1 MHKLWVATFFAMTL
15 LLSQADPGRSQ
26 EQDNLRLPEPVQSE
40 TEHQKI
46 LFLNTFQI
54 GLPIPDSIDRGVL
67 AGLKESGRSNNDI
80 FLEHLDFAREQ
91 GREYRE
97 KTAEMLRRKFAGK
110 DVGVV
115 IAEGSPVIDFLTTE
129 AKDLFPDAALLTL
142 ITPIID
148 TSLTDSRKVI
158 EIPWRVDLAGTLSVA
173 IDLFP
178 QTRRVVVVTGA
189 HDNVLPVLEEAQRT
203 FTLWTGR
210 LDFEFTD
217 KMTLEQMLQHVSS
230 LPPDAIIIYSPFF
243 IDTTGRSFVP
253 AEVQA
258 AVSRSAN
265 VPVFATLEAYLGH
278 GVVGGSLLKTEAIGQ
293 QAVKLALSY
302 LDGNLNL
309 KKAITTFNTPTQM
322 MFDWKELTR
331 WKAKTSALPEDSI
344 VINRPPTFYGQYK
357 GLVITASVGF
367 FIMSILILTLWTL
380 NRQLKRLTL
389 SVGDSEARFRVMMEH
404 APEAIIVYDPG
415 SKKIIDANPRAAQL
429 FCCTLQALFQA
440 DPERFYQSD
449 ETTGTDIAD
458 LHKEALAGAEVRFEF
473 ILRTCDGTKR
483 DCEIR
488 LVKLPFQG
496 QELIRA
502 SFIDITERKRAE
514 EEMRK
519 SEAHLRTLVQTIPD
533 LIWLKDKDGV
543 YLSCNSR
550 FERFFGATQAEI
562 VGKTDYDFVDKE
574 LADFFIAHDRKA
586 MAAEKPS
593 SNEEWITF
601 ADDGHRALLE
611 TIKTPM
617 FDDTGTLVGVLGI
630 GRDITERKR
639 AEEEKSKLEMQLQQA
654 QRIEAIG
661 QLAGGVAH
669 DFNNMLGVILGHTE
683 MMMEELQP
691 SQAIY
696 KDLKQIEVAAKRSAD
711 ITRQLLAFARKQTIA
726 PKSIDLNETVE
737 SMLKMLRR
745 LIGEDIEL
753 IWLPGSSL
761 WQVRMDPSQI
771 DQILANLCVNARG
784 AIDGVGTITVGTG
797 KITLD
802 EEYCSAHMGFVPGDY
817 VRLTVSDN
825 GCGMS
830 KETMAHI
837 FEPFFTTKAVGKGTG
852 LGLAT
857 VYGAVKQ
864 NKGFINVY
872 SEVGRGTTFTIY
884 LPRHQGEDGQDEYQ
898 EGSKRVLG
906 GNETILLVEDE
917 PTILAMA
924 RSMLQRLG
932 YKVLAA
938 TSPGEAIR
946 MASDFSGR
954 IDLLITDVIMPEMN
968 GRDLAA
974 NMVAKKP
981 DMKCLFMSGYTADII
996 NKHGVIEENL
1006 CFIQKPFSKM
1016 ELAGKIRE
1024 VIDRPRSIS

>member
-1 MHKLWVATFFAMTL
+1 MQKLWVATFYAIMM

-26 EQDNLRLPEPVQSE
+26 DQSRLPDIQSE
-40 TEHQKI
+40 ITERQKI

-54 GLPIPDSIDRGVL
+54 GLPIPDSIDRGIL
-67 AGLKESGRSNNDI
+67 AGLKENGRSINDI
-80 FLEHLDFAREQ
+80 FIEHLDFAREPSS
-91 GREYRE
+91 EYRY
-97 KTAEMLRRKFAGK
+97 KTAEMLRQKFSGK
-110 DVGVV
+110 DIGIV
-115 IAEGSPVIDFLTTE
+115 IAEGSPVIDFLAAE

-148 TSLTDSRKVI
+148 SSLIDSRKII

-173 IDLFP
+173 LDLFP
-178 QTRRVVVVTGA
+178 KTRRVVVVTGA
-189 HDNVLPVLEEAQRT
+189 RDSVLPVIEEA
-203 FTLWTGR
+203 GR
-210 LDFEFTD
+210 AFAPWVGKLDFEFTNE
-217 KMTLEQMLQHVSS
+217 MTLEQMLQRVSS
-230 LPPDAIIIYSPFF
+230 LPSDAIIIYSPFF
-243 IDTTGRSFVP
+243 TDTTGRSFVP

-258 AVSRSAN
+258 TVSRSAN

-278 GVVGGSLLKTEAIGQ
+278 GVIGGSLLKTEAIGQ
-293 QAVKLALSY
+293 FAVTLALDY
-302 LDGNLNL
+302 LQGNLNL
-309 KKAITTFNTPTQM
+309 EKPITTFSTPTQM
-322 MFDWKELTR
+322 MFDWQELTR
-331 WKAKTSALPEDSI
+331 WKAKTSALPRDSI
-344 VINRPPTFYGQYK
+344 ILNRPTTLYGQYK
-357 GLVITASVGF
+357 VRVIAAGVAFLVLN
-367 FIMSILILTLWTL
+367 ILVLTLWTM
-380 NRQLKRLTL
+380 NRRLKRLTVT
-389 SVGDSEARFRVMMEH
+389 VGDSEARFRVMMEH
-404 APEAIIVYDPG
+404 APEAVIVYDPDL
-415 SKKIIDANPRAAQL
+415 KRVIDANPKAGQL
-429 FCCTLQALFQA
+429 FCCPVQALFQA

-449 ETTGTDIAD
+449 ETTGADIAD
-458 LHKEALAGAEVRFEF
+458 HQRRALAGVEVLFEST
-473 ILRTCDGTKR
+473 IRTYDDTKR

-488 LVKLPFQG
+488 LAKLPFQG
-496 QELIRA
+496 QQLLRA
-502 SFIDITERKRAE
+502 SFVDITERKRAE
-514 EEMRK
+514 EDLRK

-543 YLSCNSR
+543 YLSCNSI
-550 FERFFGATQAEI
+550 FERFFGAKQTEI
-562 VGKTDYDFVDKE
+562 VGKTDYDFVDKD

-586 MAAEKPS
+586 MAAGKPS

-617 FDDTGTLVGVLGI
+617 FDDTGALIGVLGI
-630 GRDITERKR
+630 GRDITERNR
-639 AEEEKSKLEMQLQQA
+639 AEEEKSKLQIQLQQA
-654 QRIEAIG
+654 QRMEAIG

-683 MMMEELQP
+683 MIMEMLDPDQEIYNDLQ
-691 SQAIY
+691 
-696 KDLKQIEVAAKRSAD
+696 QIEVAAKRSAD
-711 ITRQLLAFARKQTIA
+711 ITRQLLAFARQQTIA

-737 SMLKMLRR
+737 SVLKMLRR

-753 IWLPGSSL
+753 VWLPASRL
-761 WQVRMDPSQI
+761 WPVKMDPSQI

-784 AIDGVGTITVGTG
+784 AIEGVGTITVGTG
-797 KITLD
+797 QTTLD
-802 EEYCSAHMGFVPGDY
+802 EEYCSAHVGFVPGDY

-830 KETMAHI
+830 RETMAHI
-837 FEPFFTTKAVGKGTG
+837 FEPFFTTKAVGEGTG

-864 NKGFINVY
+864 NNGFINVY

-884 LPRHQGEDGQDEYQ
+884 MPRHQGENAYAES
-898 EGSKRVLG
+898 EVGSKCVLG

-917 PTILAMA
+917 PTILLMA

-946 MASDFSGR
+946 MVIEFSEG

-974 NMVAKKP
+974 SIKVKKP
-981 DMKCLFMSGYTADII
+981 NLKCLFMSGYTADII
-996 NKHGVIEENL
+996 NKHGIIEENL
-1006 CFIQKPFSKM
+1006 CFIQKPFSKT

-1024 VIDRPRSIS
+1024 VFD